1 MTGWDRWKEHERQ
14 VVSERRTEPIWRL
27 ISVRSGVR
35 ALPDLPR
42 LTESYGFR
50 PIASRHSAGTHMSAM
65 MQKSRPGGT
74 PV

>member
-35 ALPDLPR
+35 ALPGLPE
-42 LTESYGFR
+42 LTEFYGFR
-50 PIASRHSAGTHMSAM
+50 PIARRPSAGTHLSAM
-65 MQKSRPGGT
+65 MPKRRHGGT